1 MKHPHLFICLIA
13 ACLSFSCNRTSS
25 DKNNTSSDSVS
36 LNTAESQRDS
46 LFSLIAA
53 ISQELSGVNEMES
66 LVTATQKNTGR
77 MPIGEQRRQIER
89 SIADLHSGLQQSSM
103 QLNELEQK
111 MKQSGHYTAQLQK
124 TIATQRALIA
134 AEARKI
140 LELQHKLGIALSEID
155 RLSGKADSLD
165 RHIDQISVQKAKA
178 EQHSAAVSNE
188 LNACHFVVGTTD
200 ELKRHKI
207 LEKRFL
213 GHRKVMEGNF
223 DRTFFTRAD
232 KRTLREV
239 PTQARRIRVLS
250 KQPVNSYRIEDNNG
264 LKTLVILDPTLFWEK
279 SDFLVIETR

>member
-1 MKHPHLFICLIA
+1 MTRILLFICLIA
-13 ACLSFSCNRTSS
+13 ICSSFSCSRKNT
-25 DKNNTSSDSVS
+25 DKNNSSSDSIA
-36 LNTAESQRDS
+36 LNTAEGQRDS
-46 LFSLIAA
+46 LFNLIAA

-66 LVTATQKNTGR
+66 LVTTTRNNTGR
-77 MPIGEQRRQIER
+77 MPIGEQRRQIMQ

-103 QLNELEQK
+103 QLNQLEEK
-111 MKQSGHYTAQLQK
+111 MKQTGHYTAQLQK
-124 TIATQRALIA
+124 TIATQKALIA

-140 LELQHKLGIALSEID
+140 LDLQHQLGIALEEID

-165 RHIDQISVQKAKA
+165 RQVDQISVQKAKA
-178 EQHSAAVSNE
+178 ERHSEAVSNE
-188 LNACHFVVGTTD
+188 LNTCHFVVGTTS
-200 ELKRHKI
+200 ELKEHKI

-223 DRTFFTRAD
+223 DRSFFTRAD

-264 LKTLVILDPTLFWEK
+264 LKTLVILNPTLFWEK